1 MCLLLGTA
9 CSGSAGDSWPMF
21 HGEPQLR
28 GVSSSRLA
36 PAYELAWRFET
47 GDAVKSSPVVAN
59 GVVCFGSLDTFV
71 YAVSLAAGEKIWS
84 FETAGGVA
92 STPLLHNGRVFVGSG
107 DARLYAFDMK
117 DGKELWHYTCN
128 DRIEGGINRLIHPTG

>member
-1 MCLLLGTA
+1 MKIISCLLLTAA

-36 PAYELAWRFET
+36 AAYELAWRFET

-71 YAVSLAAGEKIWS
+71 YAVSLAAGGNRIKEKR
-84 FETAGGVA
+84 AGKRN
-92 STPLLHNGRVFVGSG
+92 LL
-107 DARLYAFDMK
+107 
-117 DGKELWHYTCN
+117 
-128 DRIEGGINRLIHPTG
+128 